1 MTQDN
6 VILLAFKVVEVASVV
21 TIAAFILCYSRWAA
35 WFRNPIGRTIVLKD
49 IALVLVLIPSIL
61 SIFFSFNRLT
71 SHIAA
76 WFDVGSLALVPIIMV
91 WRIAVFRKIHKMAHE
106 RAAEA
111 ENQTPNP
118 LYCSVDISA
127 PAVLQDTTGALDLV
141 RGPA

>member
-49 IALVLVLIPSIL
+49 FALILVLLPSIL

-76 WFDVGSLALVPIIMV
+76 WFDVGSFALVPIIMC
-91 WRIAVFRKIHKMAHE
+91 WRIFVFRKIHKAGKQ
-106 RAAEA
+106 AAA
-111 ENQTPNP
+111 QA
-118 LYCSVDISA
+118 DR
-127 PAVLQDTTGALDLV
+127 DDG
-141 RGPA
+141 GG

>member
-1 MTQDN
+1 MSQDEA
-6 VILLAFKVVEVASVV
+6 IILAFKVVEVASVV
-21 TIAAFILCYSRWAA
+21 TIATFVGCYTW
-35 WFRNPIGRTIVLKD
+35 WTKGKCWRNPIGQTIVLKD

-127 PAVLQDTTGALDLV
+127 PAVLKTPPGL
-141 RGPA
+141 